1 MNPTSAVRLD
11 VQAPQAA
18 NVAAAAKPQTIS
30 QTPPNVDLKALS
42 AKV

>member
-11 VQAPQAA
+11 VQGPQAA
-18 NVAAAAKPQTIS
+18 NVAAAKPQTIS